1 MKTFKKF
8 IEDTRKDA
16 LKRALAM
23 HRFKQKGGT
32 IDKQPPSLDLGKY
45 KYRGL
50 KISTLS
56 KDDQE
61 RVKAIA
67 QYRKDAK
74 MKAKFKPTGKTYGR
88 GKKARWTDSY

>member
-1 MKTFKKF
+1 MKRFKELR
-8 IEDTRKDA
+8 EDARKDA
-16 LKRALAM
+16 LKRALAI
-23 HRFKQKGGT
+23 HKFKQKGGK
-32 IDKQPPSLDLGKY
+32 IDKQPPSLDLGTY
-45 KYRGL
+45 KYRGF

-67 QYRKDAK
+67 KYRKDAG

-88 GKKARWTDSY
+88 GKKEKK